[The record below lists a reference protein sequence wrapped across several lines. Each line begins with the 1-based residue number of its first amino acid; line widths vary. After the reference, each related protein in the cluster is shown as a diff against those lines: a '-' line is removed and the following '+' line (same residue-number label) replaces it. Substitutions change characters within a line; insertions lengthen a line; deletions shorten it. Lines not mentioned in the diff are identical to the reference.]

1 MKTSMRLHTLFAI
14 ALFTSLLT
22 PTLHAQGVFVRGIVM
37 EQPDGTPEE
46 IAQRFMADPTQRP
59 KPLNG
64 ANVIL
69 YAVADTLTPVR
80 ATTAGVDGRFELTRV
95 NPGEY
100 LLKISFVGYQGVTR
114 RINVGRE
121 DLNRNMIFLKVDP
134 LKLDEVTVSGLRTE
148 VEVKGDTVV
157 YNADGVKVN
166 PDATAEDLV
175 KRLPG
180 ITVENGQVQAQ
191 GEQVRRVLV
200 DGQEF
205 FGDDAA
211 LTLRNLPANI
221 VGQVE
226 MFDQQ
231 SDQARFTGFRD
242 GNESRALNI
251 VTRPGMNVGRFGR
264 GNVSGGTDS
273 KYLGSGNFNYFNG
286 PRRISLLGLSNNL
299 NQQNFSSDD
308 LSGVNQ
314 ASGGGGGFG
323 GPGGVMIRMG
333 GGGGGGGMQWGG
345 GGASANFL
353 TGQQSG
359 INTVHSLG
367 FNYID
372 RLNENKTSI
381 NASYFFN
388 ASDNANTQSLER
400 QFLNEFN
407 SDQRYTERTTSTAD
421 ALNHRINGRIEHTFN
436 PVYSMIIT
444 PRIRFSASDRSSVE
458 SSQTVNLL
466 DALINRNGGLSST
479 KSFSYDITNTILL
492 RRRFETRGRTLSLNL
507 NTDLSNSNGEQNQDL
522 VSEFFT
528 PMYRTSTTDQFTDI
542 LSDGYTLSADLQYTE
557 PVGEKS
563 QLQVGYNPSLS
574 RSRSDRDA
582 YTPTVLDNDLTSR
595 FVNYTHTQRAQVGYR
610 FNDQK
615 FNWNANLNY
624 QFTDL
629 NGEQTYP
636 YVTDTRK
643 TYHHLLPSASFRY
656 TVKQGTNV
664 NLNYRLSTRMPSA
677 NQLQDVVD
685 NTNPLQLRGG
695 NAGLDPQFTNN
706 LSVRYQQANIQKA
719 TFVFGVVSVNYS
731 TDYIGNR
738 TFIATGDT
746 LIRPGITMGAG
757 SRFTSPDNIGDSWN
771 VRSFGNFTRPFQLIK
786 SNLSLNGG
794 VSYTMQP
801 SLDNGVRSES
811 KTLGLS
817 GGTSINSNIS
827 QNLEFSLSYF
837 GTYSM
842 VENPEALGVNSNY
855 YTGRA
860 FGRFNFLPK
869 GKFLLNSDL
878 NVTHYSGLGDD
889 FNQNTVYWN
898 AAVGYKFLTNN
909 AAEVKI
915 TIYDIL
921 GQNNSVQRT
930 VNDGYIEDV
939 RSQVLT
945 RFAMVSFSY
954 NFRNFKNQMGQ
965 AR

>member
-1 MKTSMRLHTLFAI
+1 MKTKMRLRSLFAF
-14 ALFTSLLT
+14 ALFASLIT
-22 PTLHAQGVFVRGIVM
+22 TTLQAQGVSVRGIVM
-37 EQPDGTPEE
+37 EQPEGTPEE
-46 IAQRFMADPTQRP
+46 IAQRFMAVPTQRP

-80 ATTAGVDGRFELTRV
+80 ATTAGADGRFELTRV
-95 NPGEY
+95 NSGDY
-100 LLKISFVGYQGVTR
+100 LMKISFVGYQTVNR
-114 RINVGRE
+114 QINVGRD
-121 DLNRNMIFLKVDP
+121 DLNRNLIFLKVDP
-134 LKLDEVTVSGLRTE
+134 LKLDEVTISGLRAE

-157 YNADGVKVN
+157 YNTDGVKVN

-191 GEQVRRVLV
+191 GEAVRRVLV

-211 LTLRNLPANI
+211 LTLRNLPASI

-264 GNVSGGTDS
+264 GNASAGTDS
-273 KYLGSGNFNYFNG
+273 KYMGSGNLNYFNG
-286 PRRISLLGLSNNL
+286 PRRISLLGMSNNL

-314 ASGGGGGFG
+314 ASGNTGGQWGGGGMR
-323 GPGGVMIRMG
+323 MIMG
-333 GGGGGGGMQWGG
+333 GGGGQWGG
-345 GGASANFL
+345 GGASSNFL

-367 FNYID
+367 LNYID

-407 SDQRYTERTTSTAD
+407 SDQRYTERKNSTAD

-436 PVYSMIIT
+436 PVYSMIIS
-444 PRIRFSASDRSSVE
+444 PRIRFSGSDRSSTE
-458 SSQTVNLL
+458 NSQTVNLANL
-466 DALINRNGGLSST
+466 PINLSGGIST
-479 KSFSYDITNTILL
+479 NNSFTYDITNTILV

-507 NTDLSNSNGEQNQDL
+507 NTDFNNTTGDQNQDL
-522 VSEFFT
+522 ESEFYT
-528 PMYRTSTTDQFTDI
+528 PLGALARTSITDQLTEI
-542 LSDGYTLSADLQYTE
+542 ITDGYTLSANLQYTE
-557 PVGEKS
+557 PIGTKS
-563 QLQVGYNPSLS
+563 QVQVGYNPSLS

-582 YTPTVLDNDLTSR
+582 YTPTVLNGDLTSR

-615 FNWNANLNY
+615 YNWNANLNY

-643 TYHHLLPSASFRY
+643 TYHHLLPSASLRY
-656 TVKQGTNV
+656 TVRQGTNV
-664 NLNYRLSTRMPSA
+664 NMNYRLSTRMPSA

-706 LSVRYQQANIQKA
+706 ATIRYQQANIQKA
-719 TFVFGVVSVNYS
+719 TFFFGVLSVNYT

-746 LIRPGITMGAG
+746 LIRPGLTMGAG

-771 VRSFGNFTRPFQLIK
+771 IRSFSNFTRPLTIIK

-794 VSYTMQP
+794 VTYTMQP

-811 KTLGLS
+811 KTLGLT
-817 GGTSINSNIS
+817 GGSSLNSNIS
-827 QNLEFSLSYF
+827 PNVDFSLSYF
-837 GTYSM
+837 GTYSI
-842 VENPEALGVNSNY
+842 VENAEALGVNNNY

-954 NFRNFKNQMGQ
+954 NFRNFRNQTGQ
-965 AR
+965 TR